1 MMKIRKNFINRNF
14 PVIMQSMND
23 DKWIAPEIELLGD
36 AQDLIR
42 NSDVDG
48 SGDSIFPINLAST

>member
-1 MMKIRKNFINRNF
+1 MDLNIWETPLLK
-14 PVIMQSMND
+14 
-23 DKWIAPEIELLGD
+23 ELGK
-36 AQDLIR
+36 AEDLIK